1 MNNQNDTFNQEN
13 HITQENALKDR
24 KIREM
29 EEEIELLREQV
40 KSLKEELRYEYE
52 RSNEYLEELAHTN
65 QELELMNKEI
75 CNLIASNTQPID
87 EVKELPES
95 IIKKK
100 KSVSESVAKLGNTID
115 SSPVE
120 VNKSEQID
128 GSSVGNKFEKFKA
141 QAHETRANSA
151 KIKARY
157 SQITT
162 ECYRITTQSQE
173 LRGCSREIKA
183 HSHEVR
189 NQVASV
195 KVSSEA
201 SLESALYP

>member
-1 MNNQNDTFNQEN
+1 MNNQNGNFNQEN
-13 HITQENALKDR
+13 HITQENAFKDR

-29 EEEIELLREQV
+29 EEEIEFLREQV
-40 KSLKEELRYEYE
+40 ESLKQGLRYEYE

-75 CNLIASNTQPID
+75 CNLIASKTQPID

-100 KSVSESVAKLGNTID
+100 KSVSEPVAELGNTID

-128 GSSVGNKFEKFKA
+128 GSSFGNKFEKFKA
-141 QAHETRANSA
+141 QAQETRANSA
-151 KIKARY
+151 KIRDY
-157 SQITT
+157 SSQIVTDS
-162 ECYRITTQSQE
+162 YRITAESRE
-173 LRGCSREIKA
+173 LRGCSGEIKA
-183 HSHEVR
+183 DSHEVR
-189 NQVASV
+189 NQVASA